1 MMYLTAM
8 RINSRTE
15 GIGVNIFLHLNA
27 GAPDPQAPWSVMDN
41 PGPLVKEVSRVEV
54 QPGMN
59 RVEAYLDLLLNEQ
72 VYSAPLLTQVL
83 DNAANAIEKGQ
94 PNPAKMEFPDDLGGI
109 VRVAFSVN
117 LGLEDL
123 MSKRRIFQQ
132 LRGAIDRWQRRYALA
147 VEAAAHGASAHGRRA
162 AG

>member
-15 GIGVNIFLHLNA
+15 GIGVNIFLHLNP
-27 GAPDPQAPWSVMDN
+27 GTPDPQAPWSVMDN

-54 QPGMN
+54 KPGIN

-83 DNAANAIEKGQ
+83 DNAANAIERGQ
-94 PNPAKMEFPDDLGGI
+94 PNPAKMEFTDSHGGI

-132 LRGAIDRWQRRYALA
+132 LRGAIERWQGRHALA
-147 VEAAAHGASAHGRRA
+147 IEAAAHGRRA